1 MFGLNPGHDFV
12 DSLIEKAANLTPHKI
27 KLLGVCSFVYAG
39 LFLTEGTGLW
49 IAKRWGEWVSVL
61 ITGSLVPVEIYEIHG
76 HPTAVKISLLIL
88 NLAIVGYLIYRI
100 GTEPAEPTPP

>member
-1 MFGLNPGHDFV
+1 
-12 DSLIEKAANLTPHKI
+12 
-27 KLLGVCSFVYAG
+27 
-39 LFLTEGTGLW
+39 
-49 IAKRWGEWVSVL
+49 
-61 ITGSLVPVEIYEIHG
+61 VPVEIYEIHG